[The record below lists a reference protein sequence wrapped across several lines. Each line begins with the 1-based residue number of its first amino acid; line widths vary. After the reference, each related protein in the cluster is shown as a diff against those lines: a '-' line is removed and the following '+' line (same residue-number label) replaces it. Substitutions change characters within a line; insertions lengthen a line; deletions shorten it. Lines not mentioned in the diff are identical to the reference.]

1 MRCFIE
7 VNLKFWKPYSECGKV
22 YWCNISISVA
32 HIVIQVVVF
41 IWNDFSFQSAMSSS
55 FLPSLSPSPQQFS
68 GSQSHI
74 CFLLKHN
81 LQVCL
86 VKCCSTI
93 EKQILLFGFF
103 KLYLLPC
110 LWKEKELTIFDFK
123 TIDWCLP
130 ANCSCWWGLG
140 SYKGFEKSH

>member
-1 MRCFIE
+1 MKA
-7 VNLKFWKPYSECGKV
+7 LLWMWKSVLMHYI
-22 YWCNISISVA
+22 NISCIYYDRGYCLYLKWLLISVSN
-32 HIVIQVVVF
+32 VI
-41 IWNDFSFQSAMSSS
+41 
-55 FLPSLSPSPQQFS
+55 FLSTIIISPSPHQLR

-93 EKQILLFGFF
+93 EKQSLFGFF

-123 TIDWCLP
+123 TIGWCLQ

-140 SYKGFEKSH
+140 SYKGFEKIH